1 MNILLLGRTG
11 QIGDALLAHPPAWA
25 RLAALDRRQAD
36 LRDLGR
42 LAAVLDAYAPRILIN
57 AAAYTEVDRAE
68 AEPEL
73 ALRINAQAVAV
84 MADYARRNNALL
96 VHYSTDYVFD
106 GKRARAYRETDAAH
120 PLNAYGRSKLA
131 GEQAI
136 AASGCPHLILRT
148 SWVYASHGANFV
160 KTILRL
166 ARTRAELSV
175 VADQHGA
182 PIWAGRIAAVTWQAI
197 DAHRRRR
204 LPDGLW
210 HLSAGG
216 HVSWHGLACHIVARA
231 RRAGLALSLTRR
243 TSGPSRRRNTRC
255 RRHGRPIRGWT
266 AARYAM
272 PWSPSC
278 PTGKSTWMRSW
289 MPWPRGRI
297 PCSAAPGARITVN
310 PPGKNSEA
318 S

>member
-148 SWVYASHGANFV
+148 SWVYASHSANFV

-166 ARTRAELSV
+166 ARTRTELSV

-182 PIWAGRIAAVTWQAI
+182 PTWAGRIAAVTWQAV

-216 HVSWHGLACHIVARA
+216 HISWHGLACHIVARA
-231 RRAGLALSLTRR
+231 RRAGLALSLD
-243 TSGPSRRRNTRC
+243 PA
-255 RRHGRPIRGWT
+255 HIRPVT
-266 AARYAM
+266 AAQYPLPA
-272 PWSPSC
+272 
-278 PTGKSTWMRSW
+278 
-289 MPWPRGRI
+289 PRPANSRLDCGALRDALE
-297 PCSAAPGARITVN
+297 PELPEWQLDLDAVVDALAARAHTL
-310 PPGKNSEA
+310 
-318 S
+318 

>member
-25 RLAALDRRQAD
+25 RLAALERRQAD

-182 PIWAGRIAAVTWQAI
+182 PTWAGRIATVTWQAI

-231 RRAGLALSLTRR
+231 
-243 TSGPSRRRNTRC
+243 
-255 RRHGRPIRGWT
+255 
-266 AARYAM
+266 
-272 PWSPSC
+272 
-278 PTGKSTWMRSW
+278 
-289 MPWPRGRI
+289 
-297 PCSAAPGARITVN
+297 
-310 PPGKNSEA
+310 
-318 S
+318 

>member
-182 PIWAGRIAAVTWQAI
+182 RSGRAVSPPSPGRRSMRTGAAA
-197 DAHRRRR
+197 
-204 LPDGLW
+204 
-210 HLSAGG
+210 
-216 HVSWHGLACHIVARA
+216 
-231 RRAGLALSLTRR
+231 
-243 TSGPSRRRNTRC
+243 
-255 RRHGRPIRGWT
+255 
-266 AARYAM
+266 
-272 PWSPSC
+272 C
-278 PTGKSTWMRSW
+278 PTACGT
-289 MPWPRGRI
+289 
-297 PCSAAPGARITVN
+297 
-310 PPGKNSEA
+310 
-318 S
+318 